1 MRLSTIIEELDLEI
15 IVGEDGLSIEPKGV
29 YIGDLLS
36 LVISKGKKDDI
47 WITIQTHMNIIAVA
61 SLVELSAIIIAEE
74 MEIDEDTILKAKEVK
89 VPLLR
94 SKNTAYELAC
104 KLSKIGL

>member
-1 MRLSTIIEELDLEI
+1 MKLSSIIEELNLEL
-15 IVGEDGLSIEPKGV
+15 IVGVDDLSMEAKGV

-36 LVISKGKKDDI
+36 LVIARGQKDDI

-61 SLVELSAIIIAEE
+61 SLVELSAIIIAED

-94 SKNTAYELAC
+94 SKDTAYELAC
-104 KLSKIGL
+104 KLNKIGL